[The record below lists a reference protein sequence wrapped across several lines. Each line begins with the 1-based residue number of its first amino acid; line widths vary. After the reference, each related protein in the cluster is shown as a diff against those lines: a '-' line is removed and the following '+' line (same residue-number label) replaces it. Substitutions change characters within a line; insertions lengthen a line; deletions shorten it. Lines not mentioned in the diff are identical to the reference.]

1 MHPPLPAC
9 YAAKNNNTP
18 RKNFLGVSVS
28 PIFPSSYEIYPS
40 VPRSP
45 PSSSSSSV
53 DWAEEEEK
61 SFVRFPQGKT
71 KLFPFFRSPSKGDE
85 RNKLI
90 SLSTPP
96 LLCGGRYTWAGSMG
110 VSPPVGPAPFGTL
123 PRTPTSSNSVTQR
136 TRIRQTSFYGKS
148 RKSNDVSSNTVFQ
161 AI

>member
-61 SFVRFPQGKT
+61 SFVRFSQGKT
-71 KLFPFFRSPSKGDE
+71 KLFPFLRSPSKGDE

-110 VSPPVGPAPFGTL
+110 VSPPVGPAPTHV
-123 PRTPTSSNSVTQR
+123 RS
-136 TRIRQTSFYGKS
+136 QTCREGSPDFVLREGDSKYLL
-148 RKSNDVSSNTVFQ
+148 RKGEKLFDLGRG
-161 AI
+161 

>member
-1 MHPPLPAC
+1 MLRRQEQQHSKKKLFWSIC
-9 YAAKNNNTP
+9 FS
-18 RKNFLGVSVS
+18 NFPFLLRNISLR
-28 PIFPSSYEIYPS
+28 PSF
-40 VPRSP
+40 P

-71 KLFPFFRSPSKGDE
+71 KLFPFLRSPSKGDE

-110 VSPPVGPAPFGTL
+110 VSPPVGPAPFGTM

-136 TRIRQTSFYGKS
+136 TRKRQTFLFKS
-148 RKSNDVSSNTVFQ
+148 RKSNNVCSNTVFQ